1 MADERPP
8 HESAGRPP
16 DGRQSARTDGTQSD
30 RAGFEL
36 AYEVQLNKLH
46 VIVIM
51 ISMPSVYVFGLIFK
65 FFSWFWILGF
75 VSLLLSPN
83 RLSLTDRMLTIYNSP
98 TRFFRRDRVD
108 LTRIVAVEE
117 HETAVMDIMRSLGN
131 RKKRFL
137 FYNGK
142 KSFLMR
148 RDDGT
153 EHIVSS
159 KTSDKWVKMIR
170 ERIRDRGRK
179 TE

>member
-1 MADERPP
+1 
-8 HESAGRPP
+8 
-16 DGRQSARTDGTQSD
+16 
-30 RAGFEL
+30 
-36 AYEVQLNKLH
+36 
-46 VIVIM
+46 M